1 MQHPGGFDNPAECS
15 VPAPQ
20 RAFALSTSL
29 FFFFSFT
36 GLSAGF
42 GVLASQGDQPKKGEK
57 KFFPAPCC
65 QGSRQSRDL
74 GPELSPRKS
83 GRFVRAT
90 PCQCREVTRFPP
102 SDAQN
107 RGRCEGGRV
116 NHKPQGVSD
125 F

>member
-1 MQHPGGFDNPAECS
+1 MI
-15 VPAPQ
+15 
-20 RAFALSTSL
+20 
-29 FFFFSFT
+29 FFF
-36 GLSAGF
+36 LRLQGF
-42 GVLASQGDQPKKGEK
+42 PQDLGFWPPRGTSQKKVKK
-57 KFFPAPCC
+57 KFFPRLVVRALVNHPY
-65 QGSRQSRDL
+65 GGDL

-102 SDAQN
+102 SDPQN
-107 RGRCEGGRV
+107 RRRCEGGRV

>member
-1 MQHPGGFDNPAECS
+1 MSRCTLPLNMKLDIFF
-15 VPAPQ
+15 VY
-20 RAFALSTSL
+20 TS
-29 FFFFSFT
+29 

-57 KFFPAPCC
+57 KKKFPHLVVRALINHPY
-65 QGSRQSRDL
+65 GGDL
-74 GPELSPRKS
+74 GPELSPRKC

-107 RGRCEGGRV
+107 RGRCEGGRM